1 MGHISPSTLST
12 QKEQPFP
19 LAAEAAAAEV
29 VKSQTGPFVR
39 FMIQINYSDP
49 AARVNSDQIQATR
62 ITGILSGHRAEN
74 ANILGGTDQNIAH
87 YWGGGPVSHLENTRE
102 DQIRT

>member
-1 MGHISPSTLST
+1 
-12 QKEQPFP
+12 
-19 LAAEAAAAEV
+19 
-29 VKSQTGPFVR
+29 
-39 FMIQINYSDP
+39 MIQINYSDP

-87 YWGGGPVSHLENTRE
+87 YWGGGTSFTLRKYKGGPDKIMAYYWEGE
-102 DQIRT
+102 DQF